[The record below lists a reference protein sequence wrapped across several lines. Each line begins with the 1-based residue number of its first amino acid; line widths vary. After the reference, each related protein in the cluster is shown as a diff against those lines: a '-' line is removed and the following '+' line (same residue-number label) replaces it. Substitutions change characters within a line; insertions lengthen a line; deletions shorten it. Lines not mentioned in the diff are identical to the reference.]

1 MPERRRRAFL
11 AALVL
16 ALGCVAG
23 GCGGAGAGAP
33 ASSGAEVR
41 GTPEFESGSS
51 ADVAGF
57 SRAPL
62 AAPGELAGRL
72 FYVPYDKPGCE
83 LHVYDLASGED
94 RQVGSVG
101 AECTSLWGF
110 TASPD
115 GSRIAWRDSN
125 SEIVIDDLNGGVIRL
140 PAASNEMRDEDLGAT
155 FGPAFSP
162 DSRYLSYC
170 ARGAN
175 DAFAF
180 RVADVR
186 DGHTV
191 AELAGTCRA
200 VLTAK
205 GLAELRGGDVLL
217 DGQPLELGEEQ
228 GPALAKLEPPY
239 QIATD
244 PSGTRIALL
253 GHGMA
258 QGKRKATAVVDAY
271 DLDGNPLGRS
281 VLEGSLVREDITLW
295 FGIVRLAPSARSA
308 LVMWGCILQLAPFAT
323 EARFP
328 LLYGEDGPALGFLD
342 YSPDGRFGVLGRRD
356 YQPLASG
363 GGAQEA
369 VPALDAVVLDAD
381 TLAPRYRVPVHSEFI
396 AWSR

>member
-1 MPERRRRAFL
+1 MPERRRPAFFG
-11 AALVL
+11 ALVL
-16 ALGCVAG
+16 ALGCLAG

-33 ASSGAEVR
+33 ASSGSELR
-41 GTPEFESGSS
+41 GTPEFEHGSS

-72 FYVPYDKPGCE
+72 FYVPYDEPGCE
-83 LHVYDLASGED
+83 LHMLDLAGGED
-94 RQVGSVG
+94 RRLGSVG
-101 AECTSLWGF
+101 TDCTSLWGF

-115 GSRIAWRDSN
+115 GSHLAWRDSN
-125 SEIVIDDLNGGVIRL
+125 GEIVIRDLNGGAVRVS
-140 PAASNEMRDEDLGAT
+140 AASNEMREEDLGAT

-162 DSRYLSYC
+162 DSRDLSYC
-170 ARGAN
+170 AR
-175 DAFAF
+175 DAEGDFVF

-186 DGHTV
+186 DGRTV

-228 GPALAKLEPPY
+228 GPALAKREPPY
-239 QIATD
+239 QIAID
-244 PSGTRIALL
+244 ASGTRIALL
-253 GHGMA
+253 AHGIPSGEA
-258 QGKRKATAVVDAY
+258 KATAVVDAY

-281 VLEGSLVREDITLW
+281 VLEGGLDREGITLW

-308 LVMWGCILQLAPFAT
+308 LVMWGCILQLAPFTGAD
-323 EARFP
+323 RFP
-328 LLYGEDGPALGFLD
+328 LLYGEDGPALGFID
-342 YSPDGRFGVLGRRD
+342 YSPDGRFAVLGRRG

-363 GGAQEA
+363 GGTQEA

-396 AWSR
+396 AWSS